1 MAPVPN
7 TFGFGRAQRMRILT
21 KAHLSSKSQKYSS
34 NSDSS
39 FLIRVIT
46 LTDLIQDL
54 MI

>member
-1 MAPVPN
+1 MVPVPN
-7 TFGFGRAQRMRILT
+7 TLGFGQAQRMRILT
-21 KAHLSSKSQKYSS
+21 KAHLSNKTQKYSS

-39 FLIRVIT
+39 FLFRVIT